1 MRIEKRYSRYRADS
15 ELSRINTAAAQGQSI
30 RIDEETGGRAVRRVF
45 DRLER
50 TPAFAAKYST
60 SRDNRAG
67 FSCLSSESKRSEAVA
82 KVSPFS
88 RTMAT
93 SYPGRYCWL
102 QETHSREWL

>member
-50 TPAFAAKYST
+50 HQPSRQST
-60 SRDNRAG
+60 VQVVTIVQG
-67 FSCLSSESKRSEAVA
+67 LVA
-82 KVSPFS
+82 
-88 RTMAT
+88 
-93 SYPGRYCWL
+93 
-102 QETHSREWL
+102 